1 MPSGSA
7 PTLPGAPDL
16 ASTGVFPGPYPA
28 PFRRTPERWHEVI
41 DERSVRHLRTEGWCV
56 VDDFL
61 GKSDEVNGDGSGG
74 TPDEDGTSND
84 PKRSSSNHWASA
96 LRSEIKWLSR
106 AGLVRPNRTH
116 FQNLKN
122 GQRHLFSKPNV
133 FEADLHEEEV
143 RKRVPELSFF
153 FETVQDTLPEAFR
166 KRSTGASTSDSNAF
180 PFPSLEHLAT
190 GDSARTVKL
199 QHNRGSGG
207 GFPCHYDN
215 PGAPSKRFLT
225 CILYLNPEWREGDG
239 GELVVTPFLGRS
251 VKIRP
256 THNRLAVFYS
266 DRVLHSVN
274 PSTASDRF
282 CLTVWIDAKDGHVN
296 SPSDIALN
304 INSKEIANGVEGL
317 AEQLRVSPSQ
327 RSVSRAVYREV
338 YLETLRNC
346 MEGSDG
352 CEEMRESH
360 ELILENFRSNK
371 PLWSLIESLREVK
384 EWNEMKGEVVV

>member
-1 MPSGSA
+1 
-7 PTLPGAPDL
+7 
-16 ASTGVFPGPYPA
+16 
-28 PFRRTPERWHEVI
+28 
-41 DERSVRHLRTEGWCV
+41 V

-84 PKRSSSNHWASA
+84 PKRSFSNHWINA

-106 AGLVRPNRTH
+106 VGLVRPNRTY

-122 GQRHLFSKPNV
+122 GKRHFFSKPNV
-133 FEADLHEEEV
+133 FEADLDEEEV
-143 RKRVPELSFF
+143 RKKVPELSLFLQV
-153 FETVQDTLPEAFR
+153 VQSTLPEAFR
-166 KRSTGASTSDSNAF
+166 KRSIGASTSDSNAF

-190 GDSARTVKL
+190 GDGACTTRL

-207 GFPCHYDN
+207 CFPCHYDN
-215 PGAPSKRFLT
+215 PGTPSNRFLT

-239 GELVVTPFLGRS
+239 GGLVVTPFLGRS

-256 THNRLAVFYS
+256 IHNRLVVFYS
-266 DRVLHSVN
+266 DRVLHYVN
-274 PSTASDRF
+274 PSMASDRF
-282 CLTVWIDAKDGHVN
+282 CLTVWIDAKDVHVN
-296 SPSDIALN
+296 RPSDVALV

-317 AEQLRVSPSQ
+317 VEQLRVSPSQ
-327 RSVSRAVYREV
+327 RTVSRAVYREL
-338 YLETLRNC
+338 YSETVRNC

-352 CEEMRESH
+352 CEEMIESH
-360 ELILENFRSNK
+360 ELIIENFRSNK

-384 EWNEMKGEVVV
+384 ELNEMKGEVVV